1 MQNPMSDKG
10 SFTFALQ
17 EIFDANPNR
26 KKRPFGNCAKL
37 QEKKQNVYQFWD
49 PSSQPLSFIQTI
61 QGNRSW
67 NQFEEKY
74 SQIVAFTSFQPIQRV
89 FIFAKKRV
97 PKTHAPWS
105 AETSFYARKK
115 LN

>member
-1 MQNPMSDKG
+1 MQIPTEKSSLSETAQN
-10 SFTFALQ
+10 F
-17 EIFDANPNR
+17 R
-26 KKRPFGNCAKL
+26 KKNKMFINFGI
-37 QEKKQNVYQFWD
+37 